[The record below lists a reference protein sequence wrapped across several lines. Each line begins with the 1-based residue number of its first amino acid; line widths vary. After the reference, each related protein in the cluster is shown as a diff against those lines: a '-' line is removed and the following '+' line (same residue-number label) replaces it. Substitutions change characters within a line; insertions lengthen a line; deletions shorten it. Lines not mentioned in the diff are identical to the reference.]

1 MSYTETFKREM
12 VKRLTVP
19 GAPSA
24 TTLSKEVGI
33 SNGSLSKWVRDYGKS
48 VSETRPGKTP
58 RSWSAEEKLK
68 AVTETTGLSDEQVGE
83 YLRREGL
90 HSFHL
95 AQWKKEIMDGLMES
109 GKPKAKGT
117 ERAELKKRIKELE
130 RDLRRKDRALAETT
144 ALLVL
149 QKKAQLIWGA
159 KEADE
164 SY

>member
-1 MSYTETFKREM
+1 MAYTETFKREM

-24 TTLSKEVGI
+24 ITLSKEVGI
-33 SNGSLSKWVRDYGKS
+33 SNGSLSKWVRDYGR
-48 VSETRPGKTP
+48 SEPGSRPGKTP
-58 RSWSAEEKLK
+58 KSWSAEAKLK
-68 AVTETTGLSDEQVGE
+68 AVSETTGMTEEQVGG
-83 YLRREGL
+83 YLRKEGL

-95 AQWKKEIMDGLMES
+95 EHWKKEIMDGLVEAA
-109 GKPKAKGT
+109 KPKRKDT
-117 ERAELKKRIKELE
+117 EYSLLKKRNKELE
-130 RDLRRKDRALAETT
+130 RELRRKDRALAETT

-149 QKKAQLIWGA
+149 QKKAQLIWGV

>member
-1 MSYTETFKREM
+1 MAYSETFKQEM

-24 TTLSKEVGI
+24 LSLSKEVGVT
-33 SNGSLSKWVRDYGKS
+33 NASLSKWVREYGRS
-48 VSETRPGKTP
+48 GPGSGSGKTP
-58 RSWSAEEKLK
+58 KSWSAEEKLK
-68 AVTETTGLSDEQVGE
+68 AVTETTGMAEEHVGE
-83 YLRREGL
+83 YLRKEGL

-95 AQWKKEIMDGLMES
+95 EQWKKEIMDGLVEAA
-109 GKPKAKGT
+109 KPKRKNT
-117 ERAELKKRIKELE
+117 EYSLLKKRNKELE
-130 RDLRRKDRALAETT
+130 RELRRKDRALAETT

-149 QKKAQLIWGA
+149 QKKAQLIWGG